1 LARGQKLGRQRDREE
16 RVLAGGIHAQRSGH
30 ATGVIQ
36 QCGGNTAMK
45 NPMAVKVLR
54 TQIKKAA
61 PVGRIGYVDD
71 ISDQGLGAGLVPDQL
86 AFIRLLQGQ

>member
-1 LARGQKLGRQRDREE
+1 
-16 RVLAGGIHAQRSGH
+16 
-30 ATGVIQ
+30 
-36 QCGGNTAMK
+36 MK

-71 ISDQGLGAGLVPDQL
+71 ISDQGLGTGLVPDQL